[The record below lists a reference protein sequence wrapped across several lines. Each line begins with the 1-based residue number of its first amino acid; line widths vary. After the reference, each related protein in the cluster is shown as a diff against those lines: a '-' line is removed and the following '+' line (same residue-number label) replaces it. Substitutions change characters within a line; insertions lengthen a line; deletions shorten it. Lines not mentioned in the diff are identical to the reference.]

1 MTDTTFYLYQV
12 LWWVF
17 VTLVAFTA
25 ALLFWKKG
33 RYEVKG
39 KTLELG
45 FGLKLTGAGGIFAAV
60 LLIFYLINPIKP
72 LKKVFIV
79 YSNEIIPELSNTE
92 SEETY
97 VLEESNITLNDKQF
111 DQKKLAIEMIPRQYI
126 YDLTQMLGENSFTTG
141 EKIPSGIYKIRFK
154 YIDSGE
160 TKEYTIS
167 VPNNMKKEVSK

>member
-1 MTDTTFYLYQV
+1 M
-12 LWWVF
+12 
-17 VTLVAFTA
+17 
-25 ALLFWKKG
+25 
-33 RYEVKG
+33 
-39 KTLELG
+39 
-45 FGLKLTGAGGIFAAV
+45 
-60 LLIFYLINPIKP
+60 
-72 LKKVFIV
+72 
-79 YSNEIIPELSNTE
+79 
-92 SEETY
+92 
-97 VLEESNITLNDKQF
+97 LEESNITLNDKQF